1 MFSGRAILRYLGI
14 FLMLALTTC
23 LDAQLNHGDME
34 GTATD
39 PQGAVIPGVDVAI
52 TSVDRNVSQ
61 TTKTNSAGYYRVV
74 DLVPGKYRVHFE
86 ASGFSPLDVT
96 EIEVRAGELIKV
108 DASLKLGGAKQSV
121 QVSAVAPLL
130 ETTAAN
136 FSTSLDARTVREVPL
151 AGRDIQQL
159 VFLAPGVNPVGGP
172 PGSNFG
178 FNSQFGS
185 FPDPTHALGSDLSV
199 NGGRGA
205 LTLGIWTATS
215 TFRVSLKM

>member
-23 LDAQLNHGDME
+23 LYAQLNHGDME

-121 QVSAVAPLL
+121 QVTAEVCLCSKPRPRISPPVSILAPFGKSLWRVGTSSNWSFWRRESTRWVGRQEAISAS
-130 ETTAAN
+130 TA
-136 FSTSLDARTVREVPL
+136 SLDRFRT
-151 AGRDIQQL
+151 Q
-159 VFLAPGVNPVGGP
+159 
-172 PGSNFG
+172 
-178 FNSQFGS
+178 
-185 FPDPTHALGSDLSV
+185 PTLW
-199 NGGRGA
+199 A
-205 LTLGIWTATS
+205 LT
-215 TFRVSLKM
+215 FQ